1 MSMKR
6 GKTSLGLILA
16 GAVLILTA
24 VVILLINGVSA
35 RQNARDAGQ
44 ILEKAQVLMPRA
56 IDRVPEERGNNT
68 MASMEIDGINIVGVL
83 SFPGYGQTLPLA
95 GQWDTGLL
103 STMPCRFTGSI
114 YDGSLII
121 GAGDGDTQLSFASW
135 MEVEDEIV
143 LTDMEGGRYTYKVAA
158 IHHAKHATLQKLQE
172 GDYPLTVYVKNSET
186 SEYLLIR
193 CRIGTG

>member
-103 STMPCRFTGSI
+103 SAMPCRFTGSI